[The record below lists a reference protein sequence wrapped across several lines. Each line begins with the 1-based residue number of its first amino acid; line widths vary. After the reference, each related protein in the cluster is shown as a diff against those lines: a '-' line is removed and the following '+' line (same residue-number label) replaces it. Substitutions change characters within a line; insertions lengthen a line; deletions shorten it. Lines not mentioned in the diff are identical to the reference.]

1 MAYLS
6 SPFAISIDGW
16 TPSEY
21 GPIEERESIAELAI
35 RLGDTYLT
43 EVEDY
48 RAASVRQTVR
58 VSAFALAK
66 WLLNGWWRLRNEP
79 DVINGDRSLDWH
91 LTHDISAI
99 GNGFVWPPYTIVGE
113 VDFYILKSLPM
124 ELEPPDLSP
133 IRYLNPI
140 HPTAVHADVFEAAV
154 FDFAGSVISRLNS
167 RGIQHSALH
176 ELYNAIRSERE
187 EPNVSRLR
195 QREALL
201 GFDPDEAPDEL
212 FQLLDREAEKIGA
225 SAADEIAAAV
235 LADSRD
241 ACLSTTFARLS
252 DSIKNAPV
260 FGSSKNN
267 YRDIVRENRV
277 EANSLVPTRQA
288 HRGYEAA
295 RWFRVEF
302 GLGSDPIDND
312 AFSEVFAVGPGV
324 LAETVGDPPM
334 TIGSRVNGGLAVALQ
349 PRSTVG
355 RRFELGRVIGDDA
368 FYKTSDTWRPVTKAR
383 TPRQQF
389 QRAFAAELL
398 CPIAGVRQFL
408 DEGRSETINDDIAQH
423 FNVSTMVVDYQLQNQ
438 SRIGG
443 RRIAGPY
450 R

>member
-1 MAYLS
+1 MAHVS
-6 SPFAISIDGW
+6 SLFAISIDGW

-21 GPIEERESIAELAI
+21 GPIEERESIAELSI

-43 EVEDY
+43 EVEDN

-58 VSAFALAK
+58 VSAFAFAK
-66 WLLNGWWRLRNEP
+66 CLLNGWWRLRYEP
-79 DVINGDRSLDWH
+79 DITNGNRSLDWH

-124 ELEPPDLSP
+124 EVVPLDLSP

-140 HPTAVHADVFEAAV
+140 HPTSVPADVFEAAV
-154 FDFAGSVISRLNS
+154 FDFAGSVISRLSS
-167 RGIQHSALH
+167 RRIQHSALH
-176 ELYNAIRSERE
+176 DLYNVIRSERE
-187 EPNVSRLR
+187 EPNISRLR

-212 FQLLDREAEKIGA
+212 FEFLDREAAKIGA
-225 SAADEIAAAV
+225 SAADEIAAAM

-241 ACLSTTFARLS
+241 ACLTTTFARLS
-252 DSIKNAPV
+252 GSIQKAPV
-260 FGSSKNN
+260 SGSSKHS
-267 YRDIVRENRV
+267 YRDRVRENRV
-277 EANSLVPTRQA
+277 EANGSAPTRQA

-295 RWFRVEF
+295 RWFRAEF

-312 AFSEVFAVGPGV
+312 TFGKVFAVAPDV
-324 LAETVGDPPM
+324 LETVGDSPL
-334 TIGSRVNGGLAVALQ
+334 TIGARVNGGLAIALQ

-355 RRFELGRVIGDDA
+355 RRFELARVIGDDA
-368 FYKTSDTWRPVTKAR
+368 FYQTSDTWRPVTKAR

-408 DEGRSETINDDIAQH
+408 DLGRSETINDDIAQH

-438 SRIGG
+438 SRMGTG
-443 RRIAGPY
+443 
-450 R
+450 